1 MTLSEAFF
9 FRLSQFSLLRRVSGE
24 RRRCQR
30 EQLVRP
36 TDEDLETLVQTYADS
51 LYRLC
56 FSILGNRADAED
68 AVSDV
73 IVRYM
78 TKAPVF
84 TDENHRKAWLL
95 RTAVNR
101 SRDMLR
107 FRKRRNHLELDN
119 LRDCC
124 VPEEDTGILEDLFSL
139 PEKYRTV
146 LHLYYVEGYRTGEI
160 AALLE
165 LTPAAVRK
173 RLQIGR
179 EKLRLVY
186 EQEES
191 L

>member
-1 MTLSEAFF
+1 MNSLS
-9 FRLSQFSLLRRVSGE
+9 
-24 RRRCQR
+24 
-30 EQLVRP
+30 VRP

-78 TKAPVF
+78 TKAAVF